1 MSTNLSEAIK
11 SMVEEKG
18 ISQELVI
25 STIEDFLRAAYKRKF
40 GTDENAVV
48 QFSDDLSDVTL
59 SARRIIVADD
69 DYYDE
74 TTEISLE
81 EAEELVGKCEIG
93 DELLVPIDLKEFDR
107 ISIQSAKQRSRQ
119 SLRDIQKDTT
129 FKEYENKQGQLII
142 GYVQRQI
149 GDDFYV
155 DIGTTEGILPRRNQ
169 SSREVYRQGDKVKFY
184 VEKVEKTDH
193 GVRVVLSRT
202 NAELVRLLFELE
214 VPEIY
219 DHSIEI
225 HKIVREAGYR
235 TKVAVY
241 SHRDDIDPVGACVG
255 LKGMRIQTIMKE
267 IEGEKI
273 DILKYDPNPE
283 VFIRNALAP
292 AEVKHVIL
300 LERNERRA
308 LAIVDDTQLSLAI
321 GKQGLNVRLAD
332 KLVDWTIEVKTEAQF
347 AELDIAS
354 TARSRAEAL
363 FADTDEE
370 EAGDGAYVEDEVP
383 TLRFDETDTPAEGE
397 GFVPEEEEE
406 EGDLDLSELP
416 IDAALIAK
424 LNFHD
429 IYTVGEYINLDD
441 AELAAL
447 TDITDEEKQKLDEV
461 FNEFVSIEEEHI
473 YEEEDDK

>member
-1 MSTNLSEAIK
+1 MANNLSEAIK
-11 SMVEEKG
+11 SMVAEKG
-18 ISQELVI
+18 ISQDLVVK
-25 STIEDFLRAAYKRKF
+25 TIEDFLRAAYKRKF
-40 GTDENAVV
+40 GTDENAVI
-48 QFSDDLSDVTL
+48 QFSDDFTDVTL
-59 SARRIIVADD
+59 NARRVIVDD
-69 DYYDE
+69 EDYYDPI
-74 TTEISLE
+74 TEISLE
-81 EAEELVGKCEIG
+81 EAEDLVGKCEIG
-93 DELLVPIDLKEFDR
+93 DELLVPIDLQGFDR

-169 SSREVYRQGDKVKFY
+169 SNREVYRQGDKVKFY

-202 NAELVRLLFELE
+202 SAELVRLLFELE

-219 DHSIEI
+219 EHSIEI

-283 VFIRNALAP
+283 IFIRNALAP
-292 AEVKHVIL
+292 AEVKNVIL

-308 LAIVDDTQLSLAI
+308 LAIVDDSQLSLAI

-332 KLVDWTIEVKTEAQF
+332 KLCDWTIEVKTEAQF
-347 AELDIAS
+347 SEMDIAS
-354 TARSRAEAL
+354 TARNRAEAL
-363 FADTDEE
+363 FSDAEDDEDMEEFEVAELPTLDYEENLEADGDDAGVDEQDEE
-370 EAGDGAYVEDEVP
+370 EGED
-383 TLRFDETDTPAEGE
+383 FA
-397 GFVPEEEEE
+397 
-406 EGDLDLSELP
+406 LSDLP
-416 IDAALIAK
+416 IEQQLIEK
-424 LNFHD
+424 LNSHGIF
-429 IYTVGEYINLDD
+429 TVGEYINLEDEQL
-441 AELAAL
+441 AELTDL
-447 TDITDEEKQKLDEV
+447 TEEERAQLDAV
-461 FNEFVSIEEEHI
+461 FNEYVSIEEEHV
-473 YEEEDDK
+473 YEEEK

>member
-18 ISQELVI
+18 ISQDLVI

-40 GTDENAVV
+40 GTDANAVV
-48 QFSDDLSDVTL
+48 QFSDDLSNVTL
-59 SARRIIVADD
+59 NARRIIVEDEN
-69 DYYDE
+69 YYDM

-129 FKEYENKQGQLII
+129 FKEYENKTGQLII

-155 DIGTTEGILPRRNQ
+155 DIGSTEGILPRRNQ

-202 NAELVRLLFELE
+202 SAELVKLLFELE

-225 HKIVREAGYR
+225 HDIVREAGYR

-292 AEVKHVIL
+292 AEVKDVIL
-300 LERNERRA
+300 LKQNERRA

-321 GKQGLNVRLAD
+321 GKQGLNVRLANQ
-332 KLVDWTIEVKTEAQF
+332 LSDWIIEVKTEAQF

-363 FADTDEE
+363 FTDADE
-370 EAGDGAYVEDEVP
+370 VEDVSDYEMTEDVP
-383 TLRFDETDTPAEGE
+383 ALRFDEGE
-397 GFVPEEEEE
+397 VADEDYVTEEEDGD
-406 EGDLDLSELP
+406 EGDLNLSELP
-416 IDAALIAK
+416 IDAELIAK
-424 LNFHD
+424 LNSHG
-429 IYTVGEYINLDD
+429 IYTVGQYINLDD
-441 AELAAL
+441 AELTSL
-447 TDITDEEKQKLDEV
+447 DDVTVEEKQKLDEI

-473 YEEEDDK
+473 YEDDDK